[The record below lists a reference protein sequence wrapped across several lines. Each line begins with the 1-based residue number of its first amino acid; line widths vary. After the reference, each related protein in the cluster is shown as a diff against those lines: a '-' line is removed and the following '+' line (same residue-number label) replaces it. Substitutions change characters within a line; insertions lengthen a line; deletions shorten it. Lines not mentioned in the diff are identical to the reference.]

1 MAKRPQHDELESR
14 MQSYELAYR
23 MQMEVP
29 GVIDLEGETEKTK
42 EAYGLNQ
49 KETAEF
55 GKQCLMARRLVEK
68 GVRFVQIFRRMGQPR
83 LPRACPCRPY
93 QERGPTHDRS
103 HQGFEKRGMLK
114 TPWSF
119 GSVNSAERRT
129 TIAGAE
135 STPLVGATT
144 TKP

>member
-1 MAKRPQHDELESR
+1 MVFFPDNFRERDYDRLVLLFSIYTGLDTRIASISDRHFDELSFLNKVHADKHPYHDELESR

-29 GVIDLEGETEKTK
+29 GVIDLACETEKTK

-68 GVRFVQIFRRMGQPR
+68 GVR
-83 LPRACPCRPY
+83 A
-93 QERGPTHDRS
+93 
-103 HQGFEKRGMLK
+103 K
-114 TPWSF
+114 SF
-119 GSVNSAERRT
+119 LV
-129 TIAGAE
+129 AGI
-135 STPLVGATT
+135 VMII
-144 TKP
+144 